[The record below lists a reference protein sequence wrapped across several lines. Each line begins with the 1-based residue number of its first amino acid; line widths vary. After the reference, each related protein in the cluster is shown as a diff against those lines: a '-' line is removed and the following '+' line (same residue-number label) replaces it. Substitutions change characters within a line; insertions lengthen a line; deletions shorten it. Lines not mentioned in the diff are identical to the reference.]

1 MSTYHLHCPSVV
13 CNVETYRV
21 VCRWYTIV
29 RFRYAPEHLVTLRDI
44 VAKLPGV
51 KTLCNLVEASRI
63 LTAYGRDG
71 ATLLRNFNNG

>member
-1 MSTYHLHCPSVV
+1 M
-13 CNVETYRV
+13 
-21 VCRWYTIV
+21 